1 MRGYFATHK
10 LVIGIRTIFVFDLHL
25 ELQMQRQITS
35 TVQVNYRASWCCGV
49 FNLRNLNVQ
58 TNTRKRFYGDT
69 RHKLKLRQIV
79 PRHTSADIN
88 IVSYNTYA
96 LIPRCS

>member
-49 FNLRNLNVQ
+49 FNLRNLIPQ

-69 RHKLKLRQIV
+69 RHKLNYTATRAPKLILCPTISTR
-79 PRHTSADIN
+79 
-88 IVSYNTYA
+88 
-96 LIPRCS
+96 